1 MSDVARIDR
10 GARRD
15 TDPTEKT
22 SGLAAFAARF
32 LKAPTVV
39 GSPFPSSA
47 GMVHRLLS
55 NLRWQEIG
63 TFVEFG
69 PGTGAFTRY
78 ALQHL
83 RPDAR
88 LIALDTEKP
97 FIDLLR
103 KSITDPRLVA
113 VEGSALDVADIARAA
128 GASRIDCVLSGLPF
142 SALPEVDRGLIV
154 HRSAAMMSKAGV
166 FLAYQV
172 RRAIE
177 RPLSESFARVE
188 RHYHFW
194 NMPPCHLY
202 RATSPKSSA
211 DISADDR

>member
-1 MSDVARIDR
+1 LSDVARIDQ
-10 GARRD
+10 GVRRNAG
-15 TDPTEKT
+15 PAEKT
-22 SGLAAFAARF
+22 SGLAAFATRF
-32 LKAPTVV
+32 LKAPGVV

-47 GMVHRLLS
+47 SMVHRLLR
-55 NLRWQEIG
+55 NLPWQEIE

-103 KSITDPRLVA
+103 ASIVDPRLVA
-113 VEGSALDVADIARAA
+113 LEGSALDVADIVRAA

-142 SALPEVDRGLIV
+142 STLSETDRALIV
-154 HRSAAMMSKAGV
+154 RRSAAMMSKTGM

-177 RPLSESFARVE
+177 GPLSESFARIE
-188 RHYHFW
+188 RHYHLW

-202 RATSPKSSA
+202 RAMGPRSPA
-211 DISADDR
+211 DGLGG